1 MDIQAIK
8 VDLIHWLTE
17 LQDRSVLEQLQLFKL
32 QQESHLS
39 DEQKAFLDQRIA
51 TYEKDSTN
59 VLDWEEVMK
68 DIESNLKPCFVSSRN
83 KNYNLSI

>member
-1 MDIQAIK
+1 MDIQTIK

-39 DEQKAFLDQRIA
+39 DAQKAFLDQRIA
-51 TYEKDSTN
+51 SYEKDPTN

-68 DIESNLKPCFVSSRN
+68 DIESNL
-83 KNYNLSI
+83 